1 LFLRSL
7 FVALLC
13 LLPAISAAWAE
24 DWSVQNVEGAVSVF
38 TGGEWSAPRVGTDL
52 PANAVLQTTSDGR
65 ILILRGADRIDLAP
79 STKLRVEGD
88 NPIDA
93 IARQFEGVIGV
104 GEAASLGKRFL
115 VVTPDGSMQAKGAV
129 FGVAVDARAPTVSVV
144 RGLVTV
150 TNFAGQNTVDV
161 TDGQVFRILH
171 GPAGIQD
178 AAPPNDLASIAAKEA
193 AARIASNGADG
204 KDADKASVA
213 NAAKTGE
220 IDPKS
225 VGALKDSQRQAS
237 DAKMAE
243 DAAAAAHEER
253 RKAKLGKADPKTVA
267 AVRQIES
274 DLLQGIDVDSEPLD
288 DNFQWTEVEDGKVR
302 LKPLWRVILGLS
314 GGEAFEFWALW
325 VVVCLLLGVFTSALM
340 KDVGMGP
347 ILNTAIVMLAFAAAI
362 LVRDAFF
369 REASNIA
376 IEPFMSVGMMLG
388 AMPLLLLGGA
398 FTKFR
403 LG

>member
-13 LLPAISAAWAE
+13 LFPGLGAAWAD

-38 TGGEWSAPRVGTDL
+38 TGGEWSAPKVGAEL
-52 PANAVLQTTSDGR
+52 PANTVLQTASDGR
-65 ILILRGADRIDLAP
+65 ILILRGADQIDLAP

-93 IARQFEGVIGV
+93 IAREFEGVIGV
-104 GEAASLGKRFL
+104 GETASIGKRFL
-115 VVTPDGSMQAKGAV
+115 VVTPDASMQAKGAV
-129 FGVAVDARAPTVSVV
+129 FGVDVDARATTVSVV

-150 TNFAGQNTVDV
+150 TNFAAQSRVDV
-161 TDGQVFRILH
+161 TDGQVFRILR
-171 GPAGIQD
+171 GPAGVQD
-178 AAPPNDLASIAAKEA
+178 TAPPNDLATTAAKEA
-193 AARIASNGADG
+193 AARVASAGADG
-204 KDADKASVA
+204 KDAAASPRT
-213 NAAKTGE
+213 TGE
-220 IDPKS
+220 IDPKA
-225 VGALKDSQRQAS
+225 VGTVKDSQRQAT
-237 DAKMAE
+237 DARMAE
-243 DAAAAAHEER
+243 DAAAAAHEEK
-253 RKAKLGKADPKTVA
+253 RKAKLGKADPRTVA
-267 AVRQIES
+267 AVKQIES
-274 DLLQGIDVDSEPLD
+274 DLLQGIDVDTEPLD

-314 GGEAFEFWALW
+314 GGEAYEFWALW
-325 VVVCLLLGVFTSALM
+325 IVVCMLLGVLTSALM

-347 ILNTAIVMLAFAAAI
+347 VLNTAIVMLAFAAAI

-388 AMPLLLLGGA
+388 AMPLMLLGGA

>member
-1 LFLRSL
+1 LFLRS
-7 FVALLC
+7 FVALVC
-13 LLPAISAAWAE
+13 LFSGLSAAWAE
-24 DWSVQNVEGAVSVF
+24 DWSVQSVEGAVSLF
-38 TGGEWSAPRVGTDL
+38 TGGEWSAPRVGADL

-65 ILILRGADRIDLAP
+65 ILILRGADQIDLAP

-88 NPIDA
+88 NPIDS

-104 GEAASLGKRFL
+104 GEPASVGKRFL
-115 VVTPDGSMQAKGAV
+115 VVTPDGSMQAKGAI
-129 FGVAVDARAPTVSVV
+129 FGVAVDSSATTISVV

-150 TNFAGQNTVDV
+150 TNFAARKTVDV

-171 GPAGIQD
+171 GPAGAQD
-178 AAPPNDLASIAAKEA
+178 SAPPADAASIAAKEA
-193 AARIASNGADG
+193 AARIAAGDADG
-204 KDADKASVA
+204 KDGDKASAA
-213 NAAKTGE
+213 NAGKTGD

-225 VGALKDSQRQAS
+225 VGALKDSQRQGS

-243 DAAAAAHEER
+243 DAAAAAHEEK
-253 RKAKLGKADPKTVA
+253 RKAKLGKADPRTVA

-274 DLLQGIDVDSEPLD
+274 DLLQGIDVDTEPLD
-288 DNFQWTEVEDGKVR
+288 DNFKWTEVEDGKVR

-314 GGEAFEFWALW
+314 GGEAYEFWALW
-325 VVVCLLLGVFTSALM
+325 IVVCTLLGVLTSALM

-347 ILNTAIVMLAFAAAI
+347 VLNTAIVMLAFAAAI